1 MRVKKIV
8 LAIVVA
14 LGIVGLLVASVLI
27 MRQRLS
33 NLPQDF
39 VPVEVKEKVITVKDK
54 QARDAQLLNSG
65 LREKLPFDSKP
76 FESGYTYGVLTIYFA
91 DLYDVFVETYE
102 PLPEFV
108 AKKSNWEKAAQ
119 VLSRRATAINA
130 GWAKGVFADGDFD
143 GLYDSKLA
151 KQVNQIL
158 GQTYIVNVHRF
169 NYPKSVD
176 ARVKSKIENWF
187 VSVNTPEIASGQ
199 VDLNVKFDEAKKAD
213 ESLAYVEYL

>member
-1 MRVKKIV
+1 MVDSPVLIVNEVKKQMRVKKII

-91 DLYDVFVETYE
+91 DLYD
-102 PLPEFV
+102 
-108 AKKSNWEKAAQ
+108 
-119 VLSRRATAINA
+119 
-130 GWAKGVFADGDFD
+130 
-143 GLYDSKLA
+143 
-151 KQVNQIL
+151 
-158 GQTYIVNVHRF
+158 
-169 NYPKSVD
+169 
-176 ARVKSKIENWF
+176 
-187 VSVNTPEIASGQ
+187 
-199 VDLNVKFDEAKKAD
+199 
-213 ESLAYVEYL
+213 